1 MVPTGR
7 TLYLCKSTRL
17 CCSTIF
23 QYTINEQVFRSSL
36 PPVPLV
42 RKSIFTHL
50 LGASPN
56 TPHLVGSFPA
66 SSPAF
71 IDATTG
77 VTISRG
83 QLRSLALQ
91 LAYSLV
97 NLPEPLR
104 HQGNGAAT
112 TRPTVLVFSP
122 NSIVWPIMLLGA
134 SAAGFT
140 TTLANSSHNPDE
152 LKHQYIDAG
161 AHLIFVHP
169 SLLDTTK
176 KMLTSIGCTDMHAR
190 IIVATS
196 GWLTGVPDT
205 ETADTSGFARLENLL
220 GRGQLTCEVNF
231 DGERSEE
238 TAYLCYSSG
247 TTGKPKG
254 VQTTHYN
261 VTSVIEMAK
270 PLWPNTR
277 PCLAPSLA
285 DAVGPE
291 QPDVVL
297 GPLPYF
303 HIYGM
308 VKLLLL
314 PLAVCTPSVVISG
327 FVPETFLGA
336 IEKYRGTGLMI
347 VPPILLAFAR
357 HEAIDNYDLSSVRTI
372 MCAAAPLNRDLIL
385 TVKKR
390 FETAGFNVAVVQ
402 GYGLTETSPT
412 VFILPDKYAYHHPGS
427 VGVTIPNLEVRLAR
441 EDSGEVL
448 TDIEGAGELWVRGP
462 NVMKGYLNDS
472 SATVAAITEDGW
484 FKTGDIA
491 VRNEDGFFT
500 IVDRRKELI
509 KYKVLPPAELE
520 SLLLQHPDV
529 ADAAVIGVPSEEAT
543 ELPRAYV
550 VPAQPVAKEKAATFA
565 SDIQQWVA
573 QKVAPQKKLRG
584 GVVLVERIPKSAS
597 GKILRRELRD
607 RAVSDIAY
615 GQVGVLAKL

>member
-1 MVPTGR
+1 M
-7 TLYLCKSTRL
+7 
-17 CCSTIF
+17 
-23 QYTINEQVFRSSL
+23 NEQVFRSSL
-36 PPVPLV
+36 PPVPLARRSV
-42 RKSIFTHL
+42 FTHL
-50 LGASPN
+50 LGKSPH
-56 TPHLVGSFPA
+56 TPHLVGGFPT

-71 IDATTG
+71 IDAATG

-91 LAYSLV
+91 LAHSLI
-97 NLPEPLR
+97 NLPEPLQHR
-104 HQGNGAAT
+104 DNGAT
-112 TRPTVLVFSP
+112 TIRPTVLVFSP

-140 TTLANSSHNPDE
+140 TTLANGGYNSDE

-169 SLLDTTK
+169 LLLDTVK
-176 KMLTSIGCTDMHAR
+176 KMLTSIGCSDMHAR

-196 GWLTGVPDT
+196 GWLTGVPDS
-205 ETADTSGFARLENLL
+205 EMPDISGFTRLENLL

-238 TAYLCYSSG
+238 TACLCYSSG
-247 TTGKPKG
+247 TTGIPKG

-261 VTSVIEMAK
+261 LTSVIDMAR

-285 DAVGPE
+285 EAAGPE
-291 QPDVVL
+291 QPDVAL

-308 VKLLLL
+308 VKLILL
-314 PLAVCTPSVVISG
+314 PIALCTPSVVVSG
-327 FVPETFLGA
+327 FVPETFLKA
-336 IEKYRGTGLMI
+336 IEKYRATSLVL
-347 VPPILLAFAR
+347 VPPILIVFSRL
-357 HEAIDNYDLSSVRTI
+357 EAINKYNLSSVRTI
-372 MCAAAPLNRDLIL
+372 ISAAAPLNRNLIFA
-385 TVKKR
+385 VKTH
-390 FETAGFNVAVVQ
+390 FERAGFNIAIIQ

-412 VFILPDKYAYHHPGS
+412 VFLLPNEYAYHHAGS
-427 VGVTIPNLEVRLAR
+427 VGVAIPNLEVRLAR

-462 NVMKGYLNDS
+462 NVMKGYLNNP
-472 SATVAAITEDGW
+472 SATSAAITDDGW

-491 VRNEDGFFT
+491 VCNADGFFT

-509 KYKVLPPAELE
+509 KYKGFQVPPAELE

-550 VPAQPVAKEKAATFA
+550 VPARTIKKEQTAKFA
-565 SDIQQWVA
+565 LGIQEWVA
-573 QKVAPQKKLRG
+573 RKVAPHKKLRG
-584 GVVLVERIPKSAS
+584 GIIVVEQIPKSAS

-607 RAVSDIAY
+607 RAGSDMAH
-615 GQVGVLAKL
+615 GQVGARAKL